1 MDVSYEKLTF
11 IRYVFGFPFNGDS
24 MIMPETQ
31 KWQDN
36 EIELSRRMIEAR
48 DFRTASISLT

>member
-1 MDVSYEKLTF
+1 
-11 IRYVFGFPFNGDS
+11 

-36 EIELSRRMIEAR
+36 EVELSRRMIEAR
-48 DFRTASISLT
+48 DSRTVSIG

>member
-1 MDVSYEKLTF
+1 MFFYEKLTF

-48 DFRTASISLT
+48 DSRTATIGGTY